1 MIAAVF
7 RGPGELEVAEVETPK
22 IGPDEVL
29 VKIEA
34 NTVCGTDVRILR
46 GEKSKGIDRD
56 TVLGH
61 EPAGRVAEV
70 GRNVRGYEAGQP
82 VALYPEVVCRHCYF
96 CKRGLEN
103 MCANAR
109 IFGYVLDGG
118 LGEYVR
124 VPAEAIEAGNLFAA
138 EKDLPPEQL
147 ALAEPLGCC
156 VNGHRRSGT
165 KLDDAVLIMGAGP
178 IGLFHLQLSLLAGAR
193 TVIVTDISEPRRK
206 TAEEFGARVVVD
218 PANEDLAGVV
228 AEHTDGLGVDV
239 AVICIG
245 VPALVNDAL
254 RLTRKGGNVNIFAG
268 LAKEGWAEIEAN
280 LVHYNELTLTGTS
293 NSTRAD
299 YEVALRLIE
308 SGRVATDRMV
318 THRFPLREAIEAID
332 RSASGEGIKVAVMP

>member
-7 RGPGELEVAEVETPK
+7 RGPGELEVAEVATPK

-29 VKIEA
+29 VKIGA

-70 GRNVRGYEAGQP
+70 GRNVRGYEVGQP
-82 VALYPEVVCRHCYF
+82 VALYPEIVCRRCYF
-96 CKRGLEN
+96 CQRGLEN
-103 MCANAR
+103 MCTNAR

-124 VPAEAIEAGNLFAA
+124 IPADAIEAGNLFAA
-138 EKDLPPEQL
+138 ERDLPPERL

-165 KLDDAVLIMGAGP
+165 KLDDTVLVMGAGP

-193 TVIVTDISEPRRK
+193 TVIVTELSEARRK
-206 TAEEFGARVVVD
+206 TAQEFGAHVVVD
-218 PANEDLAGVV
+218 PANEDLAGSV

-293 NSTRAD
+293 NSTREE
-299 YEVALRLIE
+299 YGMALKLIE
-308 SGRVATDRMV
+308 SGRVTTETMV
-318 THRFPLREAIEAID
+318 THRFPLAQAVEAID

>member
-7 RGPGELEVAEVETPK
+7 RGPGELEIAEIETPE

-34 NTVCGTDVRILR
+34 NTICGTDVRILR
-46 GEKSKGIDRD
+46 GEKSRGIDRD

-70 GRNVRGYEAGQP
+70 GRNVRGYEVGQP
-82 VALYPEVVCRHCYF
+82 VALYPEIVCRRCYF
-96 CKRGLEN
+96 CQRGLEN
-103 MCANAR
+103 MCLNAR
-109 IFGYVLDGG
+109 IFGYVMDGG

-124 VPAEAIEAGNLFAA
+124 VPADAVAAGNLYVAQ
-138 EKDLPPEQL
+138 KDVPAEQL

-165 KLDDAVLIMGAGP
+165 KLDDTVLVMGAGP
-178 IGLFHLQLSLLAGAR
+178 IGLFHIQLSLLSGAR
-193 TVIVTDISEPRRK
+193 TVIVSELSEPRRK
-206 TAEEFGARVVVD
+206 IAEEFGAHVAVD
-218 PANEDLAGVV
+218 PTSENLSEVV

-245 VPALVNDAL
+245 VPALVNEAI

-268 LAKEGWAEIEAN
+268 LAKEGWADIEAN
-280 LVHYNELTLTGTS
+280 LIHYNELNVTGTS

-318 THRFPLREAIEAID
+318 THRFPLREAIKAID
-332 RSASGEGIKVAVMP
+332 KSASGEGIKVAVMP